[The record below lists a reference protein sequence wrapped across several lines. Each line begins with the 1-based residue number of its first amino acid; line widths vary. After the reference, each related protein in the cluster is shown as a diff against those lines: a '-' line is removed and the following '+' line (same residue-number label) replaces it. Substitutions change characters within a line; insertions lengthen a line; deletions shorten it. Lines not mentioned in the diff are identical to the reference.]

1 VIQSTILAENSSV
14 RLRESERAAL
24 ESHFLSLDGEDRRL
38 RFGSNISDAGLHEYV
53 ASIDFERDGVFA
65 VQDEGLT
72 LLAVV
77 HVAFSDDSAE
87 LGMSVLPGSRGKGM
101 GSALFTR
108 AVMHLRNRGT
118 LEVFVHCLTEN
129 GAMMHLAR
137 KHGMRIIP
145 AGMET
150 DARLA
155 LDPATA
161 HSHLSE
167 WLHDHHADAIQAVR
181 RNGRMSRALFD
192 FLAPQFT
199 R

>member
-1 VIQSTILAENSSV
+1 LKISPITV
-14 RLRESERAAL
+14 RLRDTDHAAL
-24 ESHFLSLDGEDRRL
+24 ETHFVTLDGEDRRL
-38 RFGSNISDAGLHEYV
+38 RFGSNIGDSALAEYV
-53 ASIDFERDGVFA
+53 RRIDFERDGVFA
-65 VQDEGLT
+65 VQDEELR

-77 HVAFSDDSAE
+77 HVAFSSESAE
-87 LGMSVLPGSRGKGM
+87 LGMSVLPDNRGKGL

-145 AGMET
+145 AGAET
-150 DARLA
+150 DARLV

-161 HSHLSE
+161 QSHLAE
-167 WLHDHHADAIQAVR
+167 WLHDHHADAIQTVR
-181 RNGRMSRALFD
+181 RNGRISRMIFAI
-192 FLAPQFT
+192 LAPQFT

>member
-1 VIQSTILAENSSV
+1 VKIPPLTV
-14 RLRESERAAL
+14 RLRDTDRAAL
-24 ESHFLSLDGEDRRL
+24 ETHFVALDGEDRRL
-38 RFGSNISDAGLHEYV
+38 RFGSTIGNAALAEYV
-53 ASIDFERDGVFA
+53 ARIDFERDGVFA
-65 VQDEGLT
+65 VQDGELR

-77 HVAFSDDSAE
+77 HVAFSSASAE
-87 LGMSVLPGSRGKGM
+87 LGMSVLPGHRGKGL
-101 GSALFTR
+101 GNALFTR

-145 AGMET
+145 AGVET
-150 DARLA
+150 DARLL

-161 HSHLSE
+161 QSHLTE
-167 WLHDHHADAIQAVR
+167 WLHDHHADALQAVR
-181 RNGRMSRALFD
+181 RNARFSRMIFE

>member
-1 VIQSTILAENSSV
+1 VKIPPLTV
-14 RLRESERAAL
+14 RLRDTDRAAL
-24 ESHFLSLDGEDRRL
+24 ETHFVALDGEDRRL
-38 RFGSNISDAGLHEYV
+38 RFGSNIGDLALAEYV
-53 ASIDFERDGVFA
+53 ARIDFERDGVFA
-65 VQDEGLT
+65 VQDEELR

-77 HVAFSDDSAE
+77 HVAFSAESAE
-87 LGMSVLPGSRGKGM
+87 LGMSVLPDNRGKGL
-101 GSALFTR
+101 GNALFTR

-145 AGMET
+145 AGAET
-150 DARLA
+150 DARLL

-167 WLHDHHADAIQAVR
+167 WLHDHHADALQAVR
-181 RNGRMSRALFD
+181 RNARVSRMIFE

>member
-1 VIQSTILAENSSV
+1 MIATPFTV

-24 ESHFLSLDGEDRRL
+24 ESHFVSLDGEDRRL
-38 RFGSNISDAGLHEYV
+38 RFGTQISDDGLRDYV
-53 ASIDFERDGVFA
+53 ARIDFERDGVFA
-65 VQDEGLT
+65 VQDEALT

-87 LGMSVLPGSRGKGM
+87 LGLSVLPGSRGKGL
-101 GSALFTR
+101 GNALFTR
-108 AVMHLRNRGT
+108 AVTHLRNRGT

-150 DARLA
+150 DASLV

-167 WLHDHHADAIQAVR
+167 WLHDHHANTIQAAR
-181 RNGRMSRALFD
+181 RNGRISRALFD

>member
-1 VIQSTILAENSSV
+1 VKISPITV
-14 RLRESERAAL
+14 RLRDTDRAAL
-24 ESHFLSLDGEDRRL
+24 EAHFVALDGEDRRL
-38 RFGSNISDAGLHEYV
+38 RFGSNIGDAALAEYV
-53 ASIDFERDGVFA
+53 ERIDFERDGVFA
-65 VQDEGLT
+65 VQDEELR

-77 HVAFSDDSAE
+77 HVAFGAESAE
-87 LGMSVLPGSRGKGM
+87 LGMSVLPDNRGKGM
-101 GSALFTR
+101 GNALFTR

-137 KHGMRIIP
+137 KHGMRIMP
-145 AGMET
+145 AGLET
-150 DARLA
+150 DARLL

-161 HSHLSE
+161 QSHLTE

-181 RNGRMSRALFD
+181 RNARISRLIFA